1 MIYIRLGCGR
11 RSQRRVND
19 FRACLCGCA
28 KREEKVYQNVL
39 QMPRLLRRQGR
50 ARGSPQ
56 YRLPLSINRTCFRL
70 HLVRAGWDLL
80 LVLVAMVGSASRA
93 SLRRAIQGLSLE
105 QVVTR

>member
-28 KREEKVYQNVL
+28 KREENVHQNVL

-56 YRLPLSINRTCFRL
+56 YRLLRVYQKTFQKPGPLRSRRICQPIE
-70 HLVRAGWDLL
+70 LVF
-80 LVLVAMVGSASRA
+80 VL
-93 SLRRAIQGLSLE
+93 I
-105 QVVTR
+105 